1 MIWATGSMALGLLM
15 TALVIAEL
23 RQPDGNAFKM
33 PDRLFVAATFT
44 IAFVYGVILLAAK
57 VFP

>member
-1 MIWATGSMALGLLM
+1 MFWATASVVLGLLM
-15 TALVIAEL
+15 TVLVIAEL
-23 RQPDGNAFKM
+23 RQPGGNAFKM

-44 IAFVYGVILLAAK
+44 VAFIYGVVLLASR

>member
-15 TALVIAEL
+15 TVLVIAEL
-23 RQPDGNAFKM
+23 RHPVGNALKM
-33 PDRLFVAATFT
+33 PDRLFVAAIFT
-44 IAFVYGVILLAAK
+44 IAFIYGIVLLAAK

>member
-1 MIWATGSMALGLLM
+1 MVWATASVALGLLM
-15 TALVIAEL
+15 TVLVVTEL
-23 RQPDGNAFKM
+23 RQPGGSAFKM

-44 IAFVYGVILLAAK
+44 VAFIYGMVLLAAK